1 MDSQNKLDD
10 IFRFYTENIEFVEG
24 EINKAEFHNQNFDAS
39 KATGRFIQ
47 GYASTPAWD
56 SDGESVIKSG
66 LDITYY
72 VNQGWLNWMHN
83 NSPNHVIGI
92 PVYSKI
98 DHKGFFTK
106 GMLFN
111 NDMATHVWNLAN
123 ELKELGHPRKLGY
136 SIEGKV
142 LARSAINKAKIV
154 KAKVTNV
161 AVTHIPVNTEATF
174 EVVTKSFVPSA
185 YDEVVSYI
193 MKDLSLR
200 KDILDP
206 VSGLGLKAGHT
217 WGSSN
222 YSDEEG
228 AEPLRVESLEG
239 ATSNKKRNNAV
250 VGNLPSSEVE
260 LEARLSSAY
269 KSAYDSHCELISL
282 LKSARPDIHDV
293 LLEEIVGLIHKS
305 GGINN
310 FLLIISESD
319 VLK

>member
-1 MDSQNKLDD
+1 MADQKTFDD
-10 IFRFYTENIEFVEG
+10 IFQFYTDNIEFVEG
-24 EINKAEFHNQNFDAS
+24 ELNKAEFQNMNFDPE

-56 SDGESVIKSG
+56 SDGESIVKSG
-66 LDITYY
+66 LDISYY

-98 DHKGFFTK
+98 DHIGFFTK

-111 NDMATHVWNLAN
+111 NDMATHVWNLAT
-123 ELKELGHPRKLGY
+123 ELKSLGHPRKLGY

-142 LARSAINKAKIV
+142 MARSAINKSKIV

-174 EVVTKSFVPSA
+174 EAVTKSFVPPA
-185 YDEVVSYI
+185 YDEIVSYI
-193 MKDLSLR
+193 MKDLSLK
-200 KDILDP
+200 KDLMAISP
-206 VSGLGLKAGHT
+206 VGAQAGHS

-222 YSDEEG
+222 YTGHE
-228 AEPLRVESLEG
+228 ALRTEDLEG
-239 ATSNKKRNNAV
+239 ANTNVVKNSAV
-250 VGNLPSSEVE
+250 VGNKQSSEDE

-269 KSAYDSHCELISL
+269 HNAHKSHADLITL
-282 LKSARPDIHDV
+282 LKTVHPKASDV
-293 LLEEIVGLIHKS
+293 LLQEIVGLVYKAD
-305 GGINN
+305 GIDN
-310 FLLIISESD
+310 FVRIISD
-319 VLK
+319 PMVLQ

>member
-1 MDSQNKLDD
+1 MTDPKILDD
-10 IFRFYTENIEFVEG
+10 VFKFYTENIEFVEG
-24 EINKAEFHNQNFDAS
+24 ELNKAEFQNQNFDPE

-66 LDITYY
+66 LDISYY
-72 VNQGWLNWMHN
+72 ANQGWLNWMHN

-111 NDMATHVWNLAN
+111 NEMATHVWNLA
-123 ELKELGHPRKLGY
+123 KELELLGYPRRLGY

-142 LARSAINKAKIV
+142 VARSAINKSKIV

-161 AVTHIPVNTEATF
+161 AITHIPVNTEATF
-174 EVVTKSFVPSA
+174 EVVAKSFVPA
-185 YDEVVSYI
+185 TYDSVVSYI
-193 MKDLSLR
+193 MKDLSLN
-200 KDILDP
+200 KDALAPLDKI
-206 VSGLGLKAGHT
+206 GLVAGNA

-222 YSDEEG
+222 YSEEG
-228 AEPLRVESLEG
+228 AEALRVESLESSKG
-239 ATSNKKRNNAV
+239 NKKKDGV
-250 VGNLPSSEVE
+250 IVGNTPESESE

-269 KSAYDSHCELISL
+269 KSAHKSHTELVSL
-282 LKSARPDIHDV
+282 LKAVHPKASDV
-293 LLEEIVGLIHKS
+293 LLEEIVGLVYKA
-305 GGINN
+305 GGIDPFVMIINN
-310 FLLIISESD
+310 SD
-319 VLK
+319 ILK

>member
-1 MDSQNKLDD
+1 MTDPKILDD
-10 IFRFYTENIEFVEG
+10 VFKFYTENIEFIEG
-24 EINKAEFHNQNFDAS
+24 EMNKAEFQNINFDPE

-72 VNQGWLNWMHN
+72 ANQGWLNWMHN

-98 DHKGFFTK
+98 DHIGFFTK
-106 GMLFN
+106 GMLFMN
-111 NDMATHVWNLAN
+111 EMATHVWNLAA
-123 ELKELGHPRKLGY
+123 ELKELGYPRRLGY

-142 LARSAINKAKIV
+142 LARSAINKSKIV

-174 EVVTKSFVPSA
+174 EIVAKSFVPSA
-185 YDEVVSYI
+185 YDDVVSYI
-193 MKDLSLR
+193 MKDLSLN
-200 KDILDP
+200 KDALAP
-206 VSGLGLKAGHT
+206 VANLGLKAGHN

-222 YSDEEG
+222 YDKEG
-228 AEPLRVESLEG
+228 AEALRVESLEG
-239 ATSNKKRNNAV
+239 ASANKKQNGAV
-250 VGNLPSSEVE
+250 VGNTSSSEAE

-269 KSAYDSHCELISL
+269 KSAHESHKELFSL
-282 LKSARPDIHDV
+282 LKAVHPKASDV
-293 LLEEIVGLIHKS
+293 LLEEIIGLVHRAD
-305 GGINN
+305 GIDN
-310 FLLIISESD
+310 FVKILNESD